1 MKSNRVNENV
11 FFVCLVRM
19 KLSKQEMVG
28 GIIFFNN

>member
-11 FFVCLVRM
+11 FIVCLVWM
-19 KLSKQEMVG
+19 KLNKQGMVG